1 MPIGVIVNA
10 LSVVVGGVLGN
21 GIGKKLSADFKI
33 KLNMILSCCAFTM
46 GISSIC
52 LMKNMPP
59 VIFSVIVG
67 TAIGL
72 ALHLGDWIQKGAVQ
86 MNRLIMGLFSRTG
99 DEKADK
105 EFTAAMITVIVLFCA
120 SGTGIYGSIVAG
132 MEGDHSILLAKS
144 ILDLPTAMI
153 FSCSMGIIVA
163 FIAIPQCLIFL
174 LLFFLAG
181 VIFPLTTPE
190 MINDFKA
197 CGGVLLIATGFR
209 MAKLKDYPIADM
221 IPSMILVMPMS
232 WLWVNYLLPL
242 VS

>member
-1 MPIGVIVNA
+1 MPIGVIVNS
-10 LSVVVGGVLGN
+10 LSVVVGSMLGTCV
-21 GIGKKLSADFKI
+21 GKKLSDDFKS
-33 KLNMILSCCAFTM
+33 KLNMVLSCCSFTM

-72 ALHLGDWIQKGAVQ
+72 ALHLGDWIQRGAVQ
-86 MNRLIMGLFSRTG
+86 MNRLIMSLLEHGKGAELDDAFVAS
-99 DEKADK
+99 
-105 EFTAAMITVIVLFCA
+105 MITVIVLFCA
-120 SGTGIYGSIVAG
+120 SGTGIYGAIVAG
-132 MEGDHSILLAKS
+132 MEEDHSILLAKS
-144 ILDLPTAMI
+144 VLDLPTALI

-174 LLFFLAG
+174 VLFFLAG

-190 MINDFKA
+190 MIGDFKA
-197 CGGVLLIATGFR
+197 CCGVLLLATGFR
-209 MAKLKDYPIADM
+209 MAKLKEYPIADM
-221 IPSMILVMPMS
+221 IPAMVFVMPMS
-232 WLWVNYLLPL
+232 WIWTTYILPL

>member
-1 MPIGVIVNA
+1 MKELCLACIGFVLEFAVFYA
-10 LSVVVGGVLGN
+10 VGSLLTRILKMKKDVSLTFILGN
-21 GIGKKLSADFKI
+21 GIGKKLSADFKT

-105 EFTAAMITVIVLFCA
+105 EFTAAMITVIVLTALPFSLKYC
-120 SGTGIYGSIVAG
+120 S
-132 MEGDHSILLAKS
+132 KS
-144 ILDLPTAMI
+144 RRN
-153 FSCSMGIIVA
+153 V
-163 FIAIPQCLIFL
+163 
-174 LLFFLAG
+174 
-181 VIFPLTTPE
+181 
-190 MINDFKA
+190 
-197 CGGVLLIATGFR
+197 
-209 MAKLKDYPIADM
+209 
-221 IPSMILVMPMS
+221 
-232 WLWVNYLLPL
+232 
-242 VS
+242 

>member
-1 MPIGVIVNA
+1 
-10 LSVVVGGVLGN
+10 
-21 GIGKKLSADFKI
+21 
-33 KLNMILSCCAFTM
+33 
-46 GISSIC
+46 
-52 LMKNMPP
+52 
-59 VIFSVIVG
+59 
-67 TAIGL
+67 
-72 ALHLGDWIQKGAVQ
+72 
-86 MNRLIMGLFSRTG
+86 
-99 DEKADK
+99 
-105 EFTAAMITVIVLFCA
+105 
-120 SGTGIYGSIVAG
+120 
-132 MEGDHSILLAKS
+132 
-144 ILDLPTAMI
+144 
-153 FSCSMGIIVA
+153 MGIIVA

-190 MINDFKA
+190 MISVFKA

>member
-21 GIGKKLSADFKI
+21 GIGKKLSADFKT

-120 SGTGIYGSIVAG
+120 SGTGIYGSIVSG
-132 MEGDHSILLAKS
+132 MSGDHSVLISKS
-144 ILDLPTAMI
+144 ILDLFTAAI
-153 FSCSMGIIVA
+153 FACSLGMVVCM
-163 FIAIPQCLIFL
+163 IAIPQIIIFL
-174 LLFFLAG
+174 ILFFAATA
-181 VIFPLTTPE
+181 IFPLTTPD

-197 CGGVLLIATGFR
+197 CGGFLMLATGFR
-209 MAKLKDYPIADM
+209 MVKLKNFPTADM
-221 IPSMILVMPMS
+221 IPAMVLIMPMS
-232 WLWVNYLLPL
+232 CFWVNYILPL

>member
-1 MPIGVIVNA
+1 
-10 LSVVVGGVLGN
+10 
-21 GIGKKLSADFKI
+21 
-33 KLNMILSCCAFTM
+33 
-46 GISSIC
+46 
-52 LMKNMPP
+52 MPP

-86 MNRLIMGLFSRTG
+86 MNRLIMELFSRTG

-190 MINDFKA
+190 MISDFKA

-242 VS
+242 VG

>member
-1 MPIGVIVNA
+1 
-10 LSVVVGGVLGN
+10 
-21 GIGKKLSADFKI
+21 
-33 KLNMILSCCAFTM
+33 
-46 GISSIC
+46 
-52 LMKNMPP
+52 MPP

-86 MNRLIMGLFSRTG
+86 MNRLIMGLFSRIG

-153 FSCSMGIIVA
+153 FSCSRKIQNR
-163 FIAIPQCLIFL
+163 FCKQNLFWIFL
-174 LLFFLAG
+174 Q
-181 VIFPLTTPE
+181 
-190 MINDFKA
+190 
-197 CGGVLLIATGFR
+197 R
-209 MAKLKDYPIADM
+209 
-221 IPSMILVMPMS
+221 
-232 WLWVNYLLPL
+232 
-242 VS
+242 

>member
-10 LSVVVGGVLGN
+10 LSVVVGSVLGN
-21 GIGKKLSADFKI
+21 GIGKKLSGDFKT

-59 VIFSVIVG
+59 VIFSVIAG

-86 MNRLIMGLFSRTG
+86 MNRLIMGLLGRTG
-99 DEKADK
+99 DGEADR

-190 MINDFKA
+190 MICDFKA

-221 IPSMILVMPMS
+221 IPSMILVMPIS

>member
-1 MPIGVIVNA
+1 
-10 LSVVVGGVLGN
+10 
-21 GIGKKLSADFKI
+21 
-33 KLNMILSCCAFTM
+33 
-46 GISSIC
+46 
-52 LMKNMPP
+52 
-59 VIFSVIVG
+59 
-67 TAIGL
+67 
-72 ALHLGDWIQKGAVQ
+72 
-86 MNRLIMGLFSRTG
+86 
-99 DEKADK
+99 
-105 EFTAAMITVIVLFCA
+105 
-120 SGTGIYGSIVAG
+120 
-132 MEGDHSILLAKS
+132 
-144 ILDLPTAMI
+144 
-153 FSCSMGIIVA
+153 MGIIVA

-190 MINDFKA
+190 MISDFKA